1 MKLKFSL
8 IFFAIL
14 LSLQLNAQD
23 SWQQFRGNNRNGAST
38 DIRINEKSLDTGQ
51 SMVWKKTIG
60 SGYTEILASNNKVFT
75 MISEKTD
82 SIKGSEFLAAY
93 DAISG
98 EEVWKTPV
106 DSMVIDSDGAG
117 EPPRS
122 TPAIDD
128 KAIYCLS
135 SHGKLRALSLE
146 DGEILWTVN
155 FMEEYDNKPGWIYTT
170 SPILY
175 NNELIIEVGATESRG
190 FASFD
195 KKTGKALWIN
205 GVGKSSYCSPT
216 IATID
221 GEMNTIFANSSTLVS
236 FDKTG
241 NELWS
246 IALSA
251 TPTATPLFIAPNKV
265 FVSSA
270 RGCALIKIENNEAT
284 EVFSSSSMRNTF
296 SNSCYYNGHIYGI
309 SANALKCI
317 SATDG
322 ESKWKEK
329 GFGLGNITLVGNKL
343 IALTDKGIL
352 KIVEAVPEEFT
363 EKASFQAIGGDNKSY
378 TAPSYADGKVYLRNL
393 SEMAS
398 YKLD

>member
-60 SGYTEILASNNKVFT
+60 SAYSEILASKDKVLT
-75 MISEKTD
+75 MVSEKTD
-82 SIKGSEFLAAY
+82 SLSGSEFLAAY

-98 EEVWKTPV
+98 EEVWKTLV
-106 DSMVIDSDGAG
+106 DSLIIDSDGAG

-195 KKTGKALWIN
+195 KSTGKSLWIN
-205 GVGKSSYCSPT
+205 GIGQSSYCSPT

-221 GEMNTIFANSSTLVS
+221 GNLHIIFASSTTLMS
-236 FDKTG
+236 FDNKG
-241 NELWS
+241 NEQWS
-246 IALSA
+246 YKMPFPVTSV
-251 TPTATPLFIAPNKV
+251 PLFIAPNKV
-265 FVSSA
+265 FISSA

-284 EVFSSSSMRNTF
+284 EVFSNSSMRNIFTT
-296 SNSCYYNGHIYGI
+296 SCYYNGHIYGV
-309 SANALKCI
+309 SGNALKCI

-363 EKASFQAIGGDNKSY
+363 EKASFQAIDGKSY